1 MATNCEIIVLE
12 AATKVVSIIRLA
24 KQGKRPDA
32 QSIENYQIAKE
43 NVQRFLIFV
52 VN

>member
-43 NVQRFLIFV
+43 NVRFLIFV